1 MRDSLNNLIKLIV
14 YCHNILQRNHF
25 KKKSTKT
32 FTNLCDWIWLPNFF
46 QSDKHNELN
55 LNRSLNAVVFLLVLF
70 EYNLVWRSNKR
81 RLILNEIRTLEIKP
95 STKSKFIL
103 HKTHKHTTYTQALRV
118 KSKSFFFLP
127 ISFFLLPFFFCMLYD
142 FVYMCNHVYS
152 AHI

>member
-32 FTNLCDWIWLPNFF
+32 FTNLCDWTWLPNFF

-103 HKTHKHTTYTQALRV
+103 HKTHHIHSSSSNEIKKLFLSAY
-118 KSKSFFFLP
+118 FFLP
-127 ISFFLLPFFFCMLYD
+127 FAIFLLYALWFCIY
-142 FVYMCNHVYS
+142 V
-152 AHI
+152 